1 MTAALPAGKLNRR
14 IALQRRATQS
24 GAPGGVGLG
33 AYAEIGKRWA
43 AVMPMG
49 GRQVQEHALNS
60 ESADIK
66 VAVRSCSLTRSL
78 TTDDRIILNGKAYG
92 IVYVEP
98 ANSQDPMVWFQ
109 CDSRREN

>member
-1 MTAALPAGKLNRR
+1 MTTLSAGKLNRR
-14 IALQRRATQS
+14 ISLQRRATQS
-24 GAPGGVGLG
+24 GAPGGVALG
-33 AYAEIGKRWA
+33 PWAEIGKRWA

-49 GRQVQEHALNS
+49 GRQVQEHALSS

-66 VAVRSCSLTRSL
+66 ICVRSCSLTRSL
-78 TTDDRIILNGKAYG
+78 TTDDRIELNGRVFG

-98 ANSQDPMVWFQ
+98 ASTQDSFVWFQ